1 MFVLGG
7 GVAAL
12 TFLCKTSWKNSILF
26 LKAFAEYKKN
36 NLIETSVYTFVIPY
50 QFYTFIL
57 SRLPCIE
64 TLKFQEKNVLKK
76 RAKIS
81 VNILCNKCCFESS
94 CVLIKNICQ
103 QKITYS
109 LPKHCQQSGRQKEKT
124 YYIVGQF
131 HFAFI
136 LYPEDQ

>member
-1 MFVLGG
+1 MHGNTISKSYRISILYPWNIICSFGGG

-26 LKAFAEYKKN
+26 LKAFAEYKKTKQLDRN
-36 NLIETSVYTFVIPY
+36 ISLYIRNTIPVLY
-50 QFYTFIL
+50 IYIIT
-57 SRLPCIE
+57 P
-64 TLKFQEKNVLKK
+64 TLHWKHSNFKKKRVEK

-81 VNILCNKCCFESS
+81 VNILCNKRCFESS

-109 LPKHCQQSGRQKEKT
+109 SPKHCQ
-124 YYIVGQF
+124 
-131 HFAFI
+131 
-136 LYPEDQ
+136 